1 MASRKRAKQK
11 KRNSILYDRAVCVL
25 KDGRV
30 VSGYP
35 YYAEYCIEEKLG
47 SWLVYTEERGKR
59 YPRGVFRSKEEAEAF
74 VRQKLESRR

>member
-1 MASRKRAKQK
+1 MASRKRSKQK
-11 KRNSILYDRAVCVL
+11 KKNDILYDRAVCVL

-59 YPRGVFRSKEEAEAF
+59 YAQGVFRSKEEAEAY